1 MNTKI
6 EFMSAKKY
14 QIILLILLS
23 FGGAKISVA
32 QDTLRLSLSDALK
45 MAREN
50 NLNLKNSQLDLKM
63 AQKKIWETTAIGLPH
78 LDGTAKYTFSP
89 TVPTLPASSFGG
101 PANSTD
107 VIELGVKQNI
117 VYDLTAS
124 QLIFNGAYLIGLK
137 ASRVYYDL
145 SKESLE
151 KAELEINEAVT
162 NTYNMILVGQES
174 RKILKSNLV
183 NVNKTF
189 AEIGEM
195 YKTGFVEKTDVDQLE
210 LTANTISN
218 AILQV
223 DNNLDVA
230 NRLLKI
236 HLGLV
241 ENTNVK
247 LTDKLEMEDSQVT
260 SLNALANE
268 LFIIDKNV
276 DFKLATTA
284 ELLAKYDYKREITSS
299 LPVIAAYYNHQ
310 EKWKKPSFD
319 FAPKNIFG
327 INVSLPIFSSGQRLS
342 TVSQKKMAFEKAT
355 NNKLYAGNTLTMQ
368 SAQYRNDLKSKLD
381 KFRIQKKSKELS
393 EVIYQRTLEKYK
405 QGISSSQEL
414 MTIQNQYL
422 TNLTNYYQGIYDVAG
437 AKTKLEKLFN
447 INQNITK

>member
-1 MNTKI
+1 M
-6 EFMSAKKY
+6 
-14 QIILLILLS
+14 
-23 FGGAKISVA
+23 
-32 QDTLRLSLSDALK
+32 
-45 MAREN
+45 
-50 NLNLKNSQLDLKM
+50 
-63 AQKKIWETTAIGLPH
+63 
-78 LDGTAKYTFSP
+78 
-89 TVPTLPASSFGG
+89 
-101 PANSTD
+101 
-107 VIELGVKQNI
+107 
-117 VYDLTAS
+117 YDLTAS

-151 KAELEINEAVT
+151 KAELEINEAVA

-174 RKILKSNLV
+174 RKILKNNLE

-247 LTDKLEMEDSQVT
+247 LTDKLAMEDIQVT
-260 SLNALANE
+260 NLTSLANE
-268 LFIIDKNV
+268 PFIIDKNV

-310 EKWKKPSFD
+310 EKWKKPAFD

-327 INVSLPIFSSGQRLS
+327 INVSLPIFSSGQRSS

-368 SAQYRNDLKSKLD
+368 SVQFQNDLKSKLD
-381 KFRIQKKSKELS
+381 KFRIQKKSLELS
-393 EVIYQRTLEKYK
+393 DVIYQRTLEKYK

-422 TNLTNYYQGIYDVAG
+422 NNLTNYYQGIYDVVG

>member
-1 MNTKI
+1 
-6 EFMSAKKY
+6 
-14 QIILLILLS
+14 
-23 FGGAKISVA
+23 
-32 QDTLRLSLSDALK
+32 
-45 MAREN
+45 
-50 NLNLKNSQLDLKM
+50 
-63 AQKKIWETTAIGLPH
+63 
-78 LDGTAKYTFSP
+78 
-89 TVPTLPASSFGG
+89 VPTLPASSFDPNAG
-101 PANSTD
+101 PND

-117 VYDLTAS
+117 VYYLTAS

-151 KAELEINEAVT
+151 KAELEINEAVA
-162 NTYNMILVGQES
+162 NTYNMILVGVES
-174 RKILKSNLV
+174 RKILKSNLE
-183 NVNKTF
+183 NVNKTL

-210 LTANTISN
+210 LTANTITN

-230 NRLLKI
+230 YRLMKI

-241 ENTNVK
+241 ENTNIK
-247 LTDKLEMEDSQVT
+247 LTDKLEMDDSQVIG
-260 SLNALANE
+260 LNALASEPFNIE
-268 LFIIDKNV
+268 KNI

-310 EKWKKPSFD
+310 EKWKKPAFD
-319 FAPKNIFG
+319 FAPKNMFG
-327 INVSLPIFSSGQRLS
+327 INVSLPIFSSGQRS
-342 TVSQKKMAFEKAT
+342 SVVSQKKMAFEKAT

-368 SAQYRNDLKSKLD
+368 SAQYQNDLKSKLD

-393 EVIYQRTLEKYK
+393 DVIYQRTLEKYK

-422 TNLTNYYQGIYDVAG
+422 TNLTNYYQGIYDVVG

-447 INQNITK
+447 INQNTTK